1 MTLAK
6 LELESRCLSL
16 FFHSLLHR
24 CGMNGSLIM
33 ISPHVLSPHRPT
45 KNFGLMVSY
54 LQLVN
59 LGENEAKNGD
69 TFEGGGECTCKMAYI
84 SV

>member
-1 MTLAK
+1 
-6 LELESRCLSL
+6 
-16 FFHSLLHR
+16 
-24 CGMNGSLIM
+24 MNGSLII
-33 ISPHVLSPHRPT
+33 ISPHVLSPHLPT
-45 KNFGLMVSY
+45 KIFGLMVSY

-59 LGENEAKNGD
+59 LGENEARNGD